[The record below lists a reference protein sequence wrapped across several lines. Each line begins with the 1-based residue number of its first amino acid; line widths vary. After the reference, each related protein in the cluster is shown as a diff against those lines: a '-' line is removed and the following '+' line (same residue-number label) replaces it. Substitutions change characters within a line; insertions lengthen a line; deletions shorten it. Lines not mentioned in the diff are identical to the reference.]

1 MSTHARPRPAV
12 RRRPRASGLRP
23 ALAVALLAGLAACA
37 PAGAEPA
44 APTTGEP
51 VEGGTIVHAHV
62 QEPPCLWGGW
72 IQQAYLSR
80 QVLDSLVSQDEDGEI
95 VPWLATDWSVSE
107 DQLVWTFTLAE
118 GVEFTDGTPF
128 DAQAVVDNFEFW
140 ITEQGNSTV
149 LAYLG
154 TYYESSRAVDP
165 TTFELTLSRPYS
177 PLLPALAQAYFGI
190 QSPTALARGPEA
202 NCEEPI
208 GTGPFTVEG
217 WERGSVIRFARNP
230 DYASAPANALHQ
242 GPAYVDGIEW
252 RIVPDP
258 VARFG
263 ALTTGEA
270 HVVYDVPATQWTAAE
285 QQYEVQQYITPG
297 RPVALGLNTVAGPF
311 TDVRVRKAFAAATDR
326 EAAVRSAFLGVVPF
340 EGNGTVSAS
349 TPGYNAEVADDH
361 PYDPAAAAA
370 LLDEAGWESTDDEGY
385 RVKDGERLEVRIVYG
400 AGSIITPEGA
410 TVLQNLQEQA
420 AEVGFQVTL
429 VPATRDEL
437 FSGKFSGPESYDA
450 KPGYWT
456 SPTSGILHIT
466 FRQHLEESPNFSNSS
481 FYNNPEL
488 EDLIVRANSSL
499 DRAEQDRLYGEAQQI
514 LSDEAVS
521 IGLYTQT
528 TSLAVDPRLNDVWL
542 EQSQGE
548 PVYHDAWFER

>member
-1 MSTHARPRPAV
+1 MSTHARPQPAL
-12 RRRPRASGLRP
+12 RRLAGPRRPHAVVG
-23 ALAVALLAGLAACA
+23 LAVLAGLAACTPATTDPDPA
-37 PAGAEPA
+37 PAG
-44 APTTGEP
+44 TP
-51 VEGGTIVHAHV
+51 VEGGTIVHAHL
-62 QEPPCLWGGW
+62 QEPPCIWGGW

-80 QVLDSLVSQDEDGEI
+80 QVLDSLVSQDADGEI
-95 VPWLATDWSVSE
+95 VPWLATDWSVSD
-107 DQLVWTFTLAE
+107 DQRVWTFTLAE
-118 GVEFTDGTPF
+118 DVEFTDGTPF
-128 DAQAVVDNFEFW
+128 DAQAVVDNLEHW

-154 TYYESSRAVDP
+154 RYYVSSRAVD
-165 TTFELTLSRPYS
+165 THTVELTLSEPYA
-177 PLLPALAQAYFGI
+177 PLLAALSQAYFGI

-230 DYASAPANALHQ
+230 EYRSAPANALHQ

-270 HVVYDVPATQWTAAE
+270 HVVYDVPATQWEVAE
-285 QQYEVQQYITPG
+285 RQFEVQQYLTPG

-311 TDVRVRKAFAAATDR
+311 TDVRVRQAFAAATDR

-340 EGNGTVSAS
+340 EGNGSVSAS
-349 TPGYNAEVADDH
+349 TPGYNPDAADDH
-361 PYDPAAAAA
+361 PFDPARAAA
-370 LLDEAGWESTDDEGY
+370 LLDEAGWVRTAADGV
-385 RVKDGERLEVRIVYG
+385 RTKDGEPLTVRIVYG

-410 TVLQNLQEQA
+410 TVLQTLQEQA
-420 AEVGFQVTL
+420 ADVGFEVVL

-456 SPTSGILHIT
+456 SPTAGILYIT